1 MVPMK
6 KKIVILTGNKIF
18 FGQTRKPWVSM
29 NVAKMEKIFQ
39 EHGFKVERYSF
50 HQIVNRQDRIKDSVI
65 FYTFSQKMNRRSYII
80 DLIHYLDDGSNIFI
94 PSSELLQCHEN
105 KGYQELYKKKI
116 NFTSLKAFYF
126 SSVEEIQHYDIIFPV
141 VLKTVDTSNGKGVFL
156 VQNYRQLVKHI
167 QHFERQGMLTK
178 IDLVRRKYFRRKKF
192 YKEYPDYNNRI
203 DYFEYRDYILKEKNF
218 ILQEFIPDLK
228 SDHRV
233 LVLYDKYYVM
243 KRFTREGDFRASG
256 TKIQDYN
263 VEFDLDLMNYA
274 KEVYDQF
281 DTPFLSMDIGIHQK
295 KYSLFE
301 FQAVHFGLNVFVKTK
316 GYYTLDNGD
325 WKFIEAKST
334 IEKEMAEALIKY
346 IQLRG

>member
-1 MVPMK
+1 
-6 KKIVILTGNKIF
+6 
-18 FGQTRKPWVSM
+18 
-29 NVAKMEKIFQ
+29 
-39 EHGFKVERYSF
+39 
-50 HQIVNRQDRIKDSVI
+50 
-65 FYTFSQKMNRRSYII
+65 
-80 DLIHYLDDGSNIFI
+80 
-94 PSSELLQCHEN
+94 
-105 KGYQELYKKKI
+105 
-116 NFTSLKAFYF
+116 
-126 SSVEEIQHYDIIFPV
+126 
-141 VLKTVDTSNGKGVFL
+141 
-156 VQNYRQLVKHI
+156 
-167 QHFERQGMLTK
+167 
-178 IDLVRRKYFRRKKF
+178 
-192 YKEYPDYNNRI
+192 
-203 DYFEYRDYILKEKNF
+203 
-218 ILQEFIPDLK
+218 
-228 SDHRV
+228 
-233 LVLYDKYYVM
+233 M